1 MTELPADWF
10 LLLLRVLF
18 VFLLYFF
25 LYQLFRVQV
34 RQLMSVSSAV
44 AERRSEQPAPS
55 ATLVVISGAA
65 PVPAIGTRFVLQPTT
80 SVGRRDDNSI
90 QINEPSISAN
100 HAEIRLSTQGW
111 LVTDLDST
119 NGTFVNGERIRGTTS
134 IHSGDVVQFGRVR
147 TQLKQ

>member
-1 MTELPADWF
+1 VTELPADWF

-44 AERRSEQPAPS
+44 AERRGEQPAPA
-55 ATLVVISGAA
+55 ATLVVIPGATT
-65 PVPAIGTRFVLQPTT
+65 VPAIGTRFELRPTT

-90 QINEPSISAN
+90 HVNEPSISAN
-100 HAEIRLSTQGW
+100 HAEIRLSTRGW

-134 IHSGDVVQFGRVR
+134 INSGDVVQFGRVR
-147 TQLKQ
+147 MQLNQ